1 MALRL
6 SSLLL
11 RRPAT
16 KQQPAAAA
24 AAAALA
30 SAATG
35 RRGLA
40 GSAQLNDRV
49 RLYVYGVISAVCDD
63 QVMVSC
69 RQGVVA
75 KWL

>member
-16 KQQPAAAA
+16 KQQPAA

-49 RLYVYGVISAVCDD
+49 RFIRVWYDIGCV
-63 QVMVSC
+63 
-69 RQGVVA
+69 R
-75 KWL
+75 